1 MIQSQEAEPKAVKA
15 NGGPFEIDFS
25 PIDKSKAMDCKLMI
39 TIVTKGGARFRE
51 TYTQTGGVSAG
62 DFAGVLVTSLG
73 PNWKV
78 ERTGSKVTIT
88 SYKGDSIKSVEVIP
102 VGLDEKNTPTVNRV
116 KPK

>member
-1 MIQSQEAEPKAVKA
+1 MIQSQEAEPKPVKA

-39 TIVTKGGARFRE
+39 TIVTKGGVRFRE

-62 DFAGVLVTSLG
+62 DFAGILVTSLG